1 MQSALK
7 HVPDNSVVIEIAPH
21 ALLQAI
27 LKPSVGS
34 KCTHV
39 GLVRRNHSTVSNLLS
54 SIGNLFN
61 AGLQPKIENLYPPIS
76 YPVSRGTPS
85 LQPLVE
91 WDHSDDWDVITF
103 IENEVASSG
112 EVQLDMDV
120 DSEIYEHLRGTYI
133 DGVEVLPYA
142 SYLVSSMQ
150 RNTYILYFG
159 VETYNWK
166 INTSFCDAM
175 EKKHIFI
182 FNQIRIKNMHLYNI
196 LLIL

>member
-1 MQSALK
+1 MVVLFCFILNLFFCNTFQSALK

-39 GLVRRNHSTVSNLLS
+39 GLVRRNHSTVVDLLS

-103 IENEVASSG
+103 IENEVTLSG
-112 EVQLDMDV
+112 EVKLEV
-120 DSEIYEHLRGTYI
+120 DTENETYNHLRGTYI
-133 DGVEVLPYA
+133 DGVESLPYA
-142 SYLVSSMQ
+142 SYLVSLMQ
-150 RNTYILYFG
+150 SINYFDETTITTDSENVFDVCKLIRNQ
-159 VETYNWK
+159 YN
-166 INTSFCDAM
+166 
-175 EKKHIFI
+175 
-182 FNQIRIKNMHLYNI
+182 
-196 LLIL
+196 

>member
-1 MQSALK
+1 MDSIIFQSALK

-34 KCTHV
+34 KCTHI
-39 GLVRRNHSTVSNLLS
+39 GLVRRNQSTVSNLLS

-61 AGLQPKIENLYPPIS
+61 AGLQLKLENLYPPIN

-91 WDHSDDWDVITF
+91 WEHSDDWTVISF
-103 IENEVASSG
+103 IDDEVKSSG
-112 EVQLDMDV
+112 EVRIELNV
-120 DSEIYEHLRGTYI
+120 ENEKHTYLRGNYI

-142 SYLVSSMQ
+142 SCLVSFVYLIIK
-150 RNTYILYFG
+150 NYFLS
-159 VETYNWK
+159 
-166 INTSFCDAM
+166 NTS
-175 EKKHIFI
+175 K
-182 FNQIRIKNMHLYNI
+182 I
-196 LLIL
+196 LLTVYTEFITGFLSNGMVNNN

>member
-1 MQSALK
+1 MK
-7 HVPDNSVVIEIAPH
+7 HIPDNSVVIEIAPH

-39 GLVRRNHSTVSNLLS
+39 GLVRRNHSTVSTLLS
-54 SIGNLFN
+54 SIGKLFN

-91 WDHSDDWDVITF
+91 WDHSDEWDVVTF
-103 IENEVASSG
+103 VETEVKSSG
-112 EVQLDMDV
+112 EVVLEIDV
-120 DSEIYEHLRGTYI
+120 EKESYNYLKGTFV

-142 SYLVSSMQ
+142 SYLVSFTKKSIH
-150 RNTYILYFG
+150 YPYFL
-159 VETYNWK
+159 
-166 INTSFCDAM
+166 S
-175 EKKHIFI
+175 
-182 FNQIRIKNMHLYNI
+182 
-196 LLIL
+196 

>member
-1 MQSALK
+1 LK

-39 GLVRRNHSTVSNLLS
+39 GLVRRNHSTVTNLLS

-61 AGLQPKIENLYPPIS
+61 AGLQPKIENLYPPIN
-76 YPVSRGTPS
+76 YPVSKGTPS

-103 IENEVASSG
+103 IENEVTSSG
-112 EVQLDMDV
+112 DVKLEVDT
-120 DSEIYEHLRGTYI
+120 ENERYNHLRGTYV
-133 DGVEVLPYA
+133 DGVEALPYA
-142 SYLVSSMQ
+142 SYLVSFMQ
-150 RNTYILYFG
+150 CTKYYIQYIYFG
-159 VETYNWK
+159 DT
-166 INTSFCDAM
+166 
-175 EKKHIFI
+175 
-182 FNQIRIKNMHLYNI
+182 
-196 LLIL
+196 